1 MALSKRDLELIAAI
15 GQEMRKPNAL
25 EQKKLDE
32 DEAAKKAS
40 QEERLVNSAAV
51 KEQMRLRKQEQMTC
65 SHQHPDGHTHL
76 ARIIENGKLAGGPG
90 LLLCQWCNAEVGPRP
105 RPRDEE
111 NRPASDLR
119 YVALQ
124 SLAANHPRQSGFRI
138 KRRVR
143 RIEVHEG
150 Q

>member
-32 DEAAKKAS
+32 NEAAKKAS

-90 LLLCQWCNAEVGPRP
+90 LLLCQWCNAKIRPDLGPEMKKIAP
-105 RPRDEE
+105 QAIYDTSLF
-111 NRPASDLR
+111 NRL
-119 YVALQ
+119 LQ
-124 SLAANHPRQSGFRI
+124 TIPGNQVFG
-138 KRRVR
+138 
-143 RIEVHEG
+143 
-150 Q
+150 